1 MAQKRFR
8 YRLQQILEL
17 KIQAEEDE
25 KEKLAKL
32 IQQQENERQI
42 KAQLEQKLVSIR
54 EELKVR
60 QANGTLD
67 INQLRFFP
75 QHIEFV
81 KGQIVNQ
88 ELRIK
93 ELTIRIA
100 QQREALMKAAQERQS
115 YEKNKEK
122 SQEKWL
128 AEIEQE
134 ENKMLDELATLK
146 YARDPSAT

>member
-81 KGQIVNQ
+81 KGRIVNQ